1 MKLVSEL
8 IADVKD
14 RASIPADDERI
25 TDTIILKVLNQVLDE
40 HIYPSLLKIS
50 EEFGV
55 VKKLVN
61 LAASDGTAAFPG
73 QVIPL
78 PRRAYGR
85 ILREVKYYDGS
96 DNLYNIPYVAL
107 QDEDR
112 FLKGISYGA
121 IPIGF
126 YFIGDAIKLIGPNIN
141 LLNIGKLVLHYV
153 IEPNTLVD
161 NTTEYAPV
169 TDMDSTSSAVRF
181 ICKSATFDTTYAELN
196 TYCSVNNTR
205 LFDLYRKSSG
215 ALLAADIP
223 LTREHGLGSLSG
235 SELFSTD
242 QLIAANI
249 LDIENFQEGGF
260 PVDLTLGLYEPDIL
274 LIPAGKSQ
282 YSTIPYEMDNLL
294 VQIAVGRILDMIGDT
309 EGLRVNDTRVKA
321 LYDSVT
327 SALGNRIRG
336 ESKKIVNR
344 RSIIRDLKRRFRRNW

>member
-1 MKLVSEL
+1 MKLVAEL
-8 IADVKD
+8 IQDVKD
-14 RASIPADDERI
+14 RASIPDEDERI
-25 TDTIILKVLNQVLDE
+25 SNEIILKVLNQVLDE
-40 HIYPSLLKIS
+40 HIYPDLLKIS
-50 EEFGV
+50 EEFNV

-61 LAASDGTAAFPG
+61 LAADNGTAAFPG

-85 ILREVKYYDGS
+85 VLREVKYYDGS
-96 DNLYNIPYVAL
+96 DNLYNIPYISL

-141 LLNIGKLVLHYV
+141 LLNVGKLVLHYI
-153 IEPNTLVD
+153 IEPNTLV
-161 NTTEYAPV
+161 NTSTEYVPV
-169 TDMDSTSSAVRF
+169 LDVNYSAGMLNFVVD
-181 ICKSATFDTTYAELN
+181 ANVQALYPELA
-196 TYCSVNNTR
+196 TYCPTSNTK

-215 ALLAADIP
+215 SMLAADIV
-223 LTREHGLGSLSG
+223 LTRQTNV
-235 SELFSTD
+235 FSTD
-242 QLIAANI
+242 QLVAANV

-260 PVDLTLGLYEPDIL
+260 PVTAPYDADLI
-274 LIPAGKSQ
+274 LIPAGRTQ

-294 VQIAVGRILDMIGDT
+294 AQIAVGRILDMIGDT
-309 EGLRVNDTRVKA
+309 EGLRVNDTRVKD
-321 LYDSVT
+321 LYLSVT

>member
-1 MKLVSEL
+1 MKLVADL
-8 IADVKD
+8 IEDVKT
-14 RASIPADDERI
+14 RASIPSDDERI
-25 TDTIILKVLNQVLDE
+25 TDAIILKVLNQVLDE
-40 HIYPSLLKIS
+40 HIYPDFLKIS

-61 LAASDGTAAFPG
+61 LAASNGTAAFPG

-96 DNLYNIPYVAL
+96 DNLYNIPYISL

-126 YFIGDAIKLIGPNIN
+126 YFISDAIKLIGPNIN

-153 IEPNTLVD
+153 IEPNTLV
-161 NTTEYAPV
+161 NKTTEYAPI
-169 TDMDSTSSAVRF
+169 TDMDYVTVGDVQSVRF
-181 ICKSATFDTTYAELN
+181 ITSSSNFNLEFPELN
-196 TYCSVNNTR
+196 AYCGSGSFK
-205 LFDLYRKSSG
+205 LFDLYRRSSG
-215 ALLAADIP
+215 SLIAADLQLERNTDGIY
-223 LTREHGLGSLSG
+223 TY
-235 SELFSTD
+235 FSTD
-242 QLIAANI
+242 QLTPANI
-249 LDIENFQEGGF
+249 LDIENFQEGGY
-260 PVDLTLGLYEPDIL
+260 PINTVAGVYDPDMI
-274 LIPAGKSQ
+274 LIPAARSQ
-282 YSTIPYEMDNLL
+282 YSTVPYEMDNLMA
-294 VQIAVGRILDMIGDT
+294 QIAAGRILDMIGDI
-309 EGLRVNDTRVKA
+309 EGLKVNDTRVKA
-321 LYDSVT
+321 LYESVT

>member
-1 MKLVSEL
+1 MKLVADL
-8 IADVKD
+8 IQDVKD
-14 RASIPADDERI
+14 RASIPSDDERI
-25 TDTIILKVLNQVLDE
+25 TDEIILKVLNQVLDE
-40 HIYPSLLKIS
+40 HIYPDLLKIS
-50 EEFGV
+50 EEFNV

-61 LAASDGTAAFPG
+61 LAAENGTTAFPG

-85 ILREVKYYDGS
+85 LLREIKYYDGS
-96 DNLYNIPYVAL
+96 DNLYNIPYISL

-141 LLNIGKLVLHYV
+141 LLNVGKLVLHYIV
-153 IEPNTLVD
+153 EPNTLV
-161 NTTEYAPV
+161 NKTTEYAPISN
-169 TDMDSTSSAVRF
+169 MDYNSTLGKVRF
-181 ICKSATFDTTYAELN
+181 IVDTVGSSFNILYPEMNSYCINSATK
-196 TYCSVNNTR
+196 

-215 ALLAADIP
+215 SLLAADLELERDSDGGYTYFMSSQ
-223 LTREHGLGSLSG
+223 LT
-235 SELFSTD
+235 T
-242 QLIAANI
+242 ANI
-249 LDIENFQEGGF
+249 LDIENFQEGGY
-260 PVDLTLGLYEPDIL
+260 PVSSVYEPDLIL
-274 LIPAGKSQ
+274 VPAARSQ

-294 VQIAVGRILDMIGDT
+294 AQIAVGRILDMIGDT
-309 EGLRVNDTRVKA
+309 EGLSKNDTRVKA
-321 LYDSVT
+321 LYLSVT

>member
-1 MKLVSEL
+1 MKLVAEL
-8 IADVKD
+8 IQDVKD

-25 TDTIILKVLNQVLDE
+25 SDTVILKVLNQVLDE
-40 HIYPSLLKIS
+40 HIYPDLLKIS

-61 LAASDGTAAFPG
+61 LAAENGTTAFPG

-126 YFIGDAIKLIGPNIN
+126 YFISDAIKLIGPNVN
-141 LLNIGKLVLHYV
+141 LLNVGKLVFHYV
-153 IEPNTLVD
+153 IEPNTLV
-161 NTTEYAPV
+161 NKTTEYAKVVNITP
-169 TDMDSTSSAVRF
+169 DTSPASGVRF
-181 ICKSATFDTTYAELN
+181 IIDSSNDYSQLN
-196 TYCSVNNTR
+196 TYCGLSNTR
-205 LFDLYRKSSG
+205 LFDIYRSSSG
-215 ALLAADIP
+215 SLLAADVEM
-223 LTREHGLGSLSG
+223 TQAVDGGFVY
-235 SELFSTD
+235 FSTT
-242 QLIAANI
+242 QLTSANI
-249 LDIENFQEGGF
+249 LDIANFQEGGY
-260 PVDLTLGLYEPDIL
+260 PVNTIADTYEPDIY
-274 LIPAGKSQ
+274 LIPSERSQ
-282 YSTIPYEMDNLL
+282 FSTVPYEMDNLL

-321 LYDSVT
+321 LYESVT

>member
-1 MKLVSEL
+1 MKLVADL

-25 TDTIILKVLNQVLDE
+25 TDEIILKVLNQVLDE
-40 HIYPSLLKIS
+40 HIYPDLLKIS
-50 EEFGV
+50 EEFNV

-85 ILREVKYYDGS
+85 VLREVKYYDGS
-96 DNLYNIPYVAL
+96 DNLYNIPYISL

-141 LLNIGKLVLHYV
+141 LLNVGKLVLHYV
-153 IEPNTLVD
+153 IEPNTLV
-161 NTTEYAPV
+161 NTSTKYAPV
-169 TDMDSTSSAVRF
+169 LDATYSSGIFSFVSDVNISTLYPEMSS
-181 ICKSATFDTTYAELN
+181 
-196 TYCSVNNTR
+196 YCPSSSTK

-215 ALLAADIP
+215 AMLAADLS
-223 LTREHGLGSLSG
+223 LTRQTNT
-235 SELFSTD
+235 FSTD
-242 QLIAANI
+242 QLSASNI

-260 PVDLTLGLYEPDIL
+260 PVADPYDPDLI
-274 LIPAGKSQ
+274 LIPAAQSQ

-309 EGLRVNDTRVKA
+309 EGLRVNDTRVKT

>member
-1 MKLVSEL
+1 MKLVAEL
-8 IADVKD
+8 IEDVKT
-14 RASIPADDERI
+14 RASIPSEDERI
-25 TDTIILKVLNQVLDE
+25 SDAVILRVLNQVLDE

-50 EEFGV
+50 EEFNV

-61 LAASDGTAAFPG
+61 LATDTGTAAFPG

-96 DNLYNIPYVAL
+96 DNLYNIPYISL

-141 LLNIGKLVLHYV
+141 LLNVGKLVLHYV
-153 IEPNTLVD
+153 IEPSTLV
-161 NTTEYAPV
+161 NTSTKYAPV
-169 TDMDSTSSAVRF
+169 LDATYSSSLFNFVSDVNISTNYPQMDSWCGSSH
-181 ICKSATFDTTYAELN
+181 TE
-196 TYCSVNNTR
+196 

-215 ALLAADIP
+215 SLLAADLV
-223 LTREHGLGSLSG
+223 LTRQTNT
-235 SELFSTD
+235 FSTD
-242 QLIAANI
+242 QLVAANI

-260 PVDLTLGLYEPDIL
+260 PVSNPYDPDLI
-274 LIPAGKSQ
+274 LIPAGETQ
-282 YSTIPYEMDNLL
+282 FSTIPYEMDNLL

-336 ESKKIVNR
+336 ESKRVVNR
-344 RSIIRDLKRRFRRNW
+344 RSVLRDLKRRFRRNW

>member
-1 MKLVSEL
+1 MKLVADL

-25 TDTIILKVLNQVLDE
+25 TDAIIIKVLNQVLDE
-40 HIYPSLLKIS
+40 HIYPDLLKIS
-50 EEFGV
+50 EEFCV
-55 VKKLVN
+55 VKKLIE
-61 LAASDGTAAFPG
+61 LAAADGSAAFPG
-73 QVIPL
+73 QVIPM

-85 ILREVKYYDGS
+85 ILREVKYFDGS

-126 YFIGDAIKLIGPNIN
+126 YFINDAIKLIGPNTN
-141 LLNIGKLVLHYV
+141 LLNVGRLVLHYI
-153 IEPNTLVD
+153 IEPSTLV
-161 NTTEYAPV
+161 NKTTEYAPIGDV
-169 TDMDSTSSAVRF
+169 DYDPYMQEFVFTIHDDVSTS
-181 ICKSATFDTTYAELN
+181 YPEMN
-196 TYCSVNNTR
+196 TYCQSGSTR

-215 ALLAADIP
+215 SLLAADLLLEMQSVNG
-223 LTREHGLGSLSG
+223 LTYYTST
-235 SELFSTD
+235 ELTQD
-242 QLIAANI
+242 NV

-260 PVDLTLGLYEPDIL
+260 PVGQVYDPDLV
-274 LIPAGKSQ
+274 LIPAGRSQ
-282 YSTIPYEMDNLL
+282 YSTIPYEVDNLL
-294 VQIAVGRILDMIGDT
+294 VQIAAGRILDMIGDT

>member
-1 MKLVSEL
+1 MKQVSEL
-8 IADVKD
+8 IQDVKD

-25 TDTIILKVLNQVLDE
+25 SNEVILRVLNQVLSE
-40 HIYPSLLKIS
+40 HVFPDLLKIS

-61 LAASDGTAAFPG
+61 LAASDGTTAFPG

-96 DNLYNIPYVAL
+96 DNLYNIPYISL

-126 YFIGDAIKLIGPNIN
+126 YFIGDAIKLIGPNVN
-141 LLNIGKLVLHYV
+141 LLNVGSLVFHYV
-153 IEPNTLVD
+153 IEPNTLV
-161 NTTEYAPV
+161 NTTTEYAPV
-169 TDMDSTSSAVRF
+169 LNLDYASGRFKFYVPADISTSYPQLSSYSGPVD
-181 ICKSATFDTTYAELN
+181 K
-196 TYCSVNNTR
+196 VR
-205 LFDLYRKSSG
+205 LFDVYRKSSG
-215 ALLAADIP
+215 SLLAADIE
-223 LTREHGLGSLSG
+223 LRNDGTSG
-235 SELFSTD
+235 SYTQFSTD
-242 QLIAANI
+242 QLVAANV
-249 LDIENFQEGGF
+249 LDIENFQEGGY
-260 PVDLTLGLYEPDIL
+260 PVDTDAETYDPDIYI
-274 LIPAGKSQ
+274 IPAARSQ
-282 YSTIPYEMDNLL
+282 FSTIPYEMDNLL

-321 LYDSVT
+321 LYESVT

>member
-1 MKLVSEL
+1 MKLVADL

-14 RASIPADDERI
+14 RGSIPAEDERI
-25 TDTIILKVLNQVLDE
+25 TDELILKILNQVLDE
-40 HIYPSLLKIS
+40 HVYPDLLKIS
-50 EEFGV
+50 EEFNV

-61 LAASDGTAAFPG
+61 LASDTGTAAFPG

-96 DNLYNIPYVAL
+96 DNLYNIPYISL

-141 LLNIGKLVLHYV
+141 LLNVGKLVLHYI
-153 IEPNTLVD
+153 IEPNTLV
-161 NTTEYAPV
+161 NKTTEYAPLYSAQTNTISGKV
-169 TDMDSTSSAVRF
+169 ELVVQAGTSQ
-181 ICKSATFDTTYAELN
+181 FDIDYADLSK
-196 TYCSVNNTR
+196 YCDNGSKK

-215 ALLAADIP
+215 ALLVAD
-223 LTREHGLGSLSG
+223 LELERQGGAVQT
-235 SELFSTD
+235 LFSTS
-242 QLIAANI
+242 QLVSSNI

-260 PVDLTLGLYEPDIL
+260 PVQDPYESDLI
-274 LIPAGKSQ
+274 LIPAGRSQ

-294 VQIAVGRILDMIGDT
+294 VQIAVGRILDLLGDT
-309 EGLRVNDTRVKA
+309 EGLRTNDTRVKA
-321 LYDSVT
+321 LYLSIT

-336 ESKKIVNR
+336 ESKRVVNR

>member
-1 MKLVSEL
+1 MKLVSDL
-8 IADVKD
+8 IQDVKD
-14 RASIPADDERI
+14 RGSIPAEDERVN
-25 TDTIILKVLNQVLDE
+25 DVLILKILNQVLDE
-40 HIYPSLLKIS
+40 HVYPSLLKIS

-55 VKKLVN
+55 VKKLIN
-61 LAASDGTAAFPG
+61 LAAADGTAAFPG
-73 QVIPL
+73 QVIPI

-85 ILREVKYYDGS
+85 ILREVKYFDGS

-107 QDEDR
+107 QEEDR

-141 LLNIGKLVLHYV
+141 LLNVGKLVLHYI
-153 IEPNTLVD
+153 IEPNTLVN

-169 TDMDSTSSAVRF
+169 THMDSTSSAVRF
-181 ICKSATFDTTYAELN
+181 ICKSSTFDTTYAELS
-196 TYCSVNNTR
+196 TYCPVNTTR

-215 ALLAADIP
+215 ALLAADLP
-223 LTREHGLGSLSG
+223 LTREHGVGSLGG

-242 QLIAANI
+242 QLIPANI
-249 LDIENFQEGGF
+249 YDIENFQEGGF

-294 VQIAVGRILDMIGDT
+294 VQKTVGRILDLLGDI
-309 EGLRVNDTRVKA
+309 EGVQMNDTRVKDI
-321 LYDSVT
+321 YMQVT

-336 ESKKIVNR
+336 ESKKVVNR
-344 RSIIRDLKRRFRRNW
+344 RSVLRDLKRRFRRNW

>member
-1 MKLVSEL
+1 MKQVSEL
-8 IADVKD
+8 IQDVKD
-14 RASIPADDERI
+14 RASIPAEDERI
-25 TDTIILKVLNQVLDE
+25 TDEIILRVLNQVMSE
-40 HIYPSLLKIS
+40 HIYPDLLKIS
-50 EEFGV
+50 EEFNV

-85 ILREVKYYDGS
+85 VLREIKYYDGS
-96 DNLYNIPYVAL
+96 DNLYNIPYISL

-141 LLNIGKLVLHYV
+141 LLNVGKLVLHYV
-153 IEPNTLVD
+153 IEPNTLV
-161 NTTEYAPV
+161 NETTEYAPV
-169 TDMDSTSSAVRF
+169 LDLSYSSGTFNFTTDTNLSSLYPQ
-181 ICKSATFDTTYAELN
+181 IS
-196 TYCSVNNTR
+196 TYCPDTSTK
-205 LFDLYRKSSG
+205 LFDLYRRSSG
-215 ALLAADIP
+215 SLLAAD
-223 LTREHGLGSLSG
+223 LVLERDANV
-235 SELFSTD
+235 FSST
-242 QLIAANI
+242 QLVAANVA
-249 LDIENFQEGGF
+249 DIGNFQEGGY
-260 PVDLTLGLYEPDIL
+260 PVDMIAGIYEPDMV
-274 LIPAGKSQ
+274 LIPAERSQ
-282 YSTIPYEMDNLL
+282 FSTIPYEMDNLL

-321 LYDSVT
+321 LYESVT
-327 SALGNRIRG
+327 SALGSRIRG

>member
-1 MKLVSEL
+1 MKLVADL

-25 TDTIILKVLNQVLDE
+25 TDELILKVLNQVLDE
-40 HIYPSLLKIS
+40 HIYPDLLKIS

-61 LAASDGTAAFPG
+61 LAAADGTAAFPG

-96 DNLYNIPYVAL
+96 DNLYNIPYISL

-126 YFIGDAIKLIGPNIN
+126 YFISDAIKLIGPNIN
-141 LLNIGKLVLHYV
+141 LLNVGRLVLHYV
-153 IEPNTLVD
+153 IEPNTLV
-161 NTTEYAPV
+161 NKTTEYAPIGDVNFDSVSQQLVFRVNDDVV
-169 TDMDSTSSAVRF
+169 TAYPEM
-181 ICKSATFDTTYAELN
+181 N
-196 TYCSVNNTR
+196 TYCSSGSTK
-205 LFDLYRKSSG
+205 LFDLYRRSSG
-215 ALLAADIP
+215 ALLIADLQ
-223 LTREHGLGSLSG
+223 LTMQGSAGFTYYAST
-235 SELFSTD
+235 ELTVD
-242 QLIAANI
+242 NVA
-249 LDIENFQEGGF
+249 DIENFQEGGY
-260 PVDLTLGLYEPDIL
+260 PVGSIYEPDLIL
-274 LIPAGKSQ
+274 VPAAKSQ
-282 YSTIPYEMDNLL
+282 YSTVPYEMDNLL
-294 VQIAVGRILDMIGDT
+294 AQIAAGRILDMIGDT

>member
-1 MKLVSEL
+1 MKLVADL
-8 IADVKD
+8 IQDVKD

-25 TDTIILKVLNQVLDE
+25 TDAIILKVLNQVLDE
-40 HIYPSLLKIS
+40 QIYPDLLKIS
-50 EEFGV
+50 EEFNV

-61 LAASDGTAAFPG
+61 LATDSGTAAFPG

-85 ILREVKYYDGS
+85 VLREVKYYDGS
-96 DNLYNIPYVAL
+96 DNLYNIPYISL

-141 LLNIGKLVLHYV
+141 LLNVGKLVLHYI
-153 IEPNTLVD
+153 IEPNTLV
-161 NTTEYAPV
+161 NKTTQYAPISN
-169 TDMDSTSSAVRF
+169 MDYTVVGGQTYVRF
-181 ICKSATFDTTYAELN
+181 IVSAGSTFNTFYPEMN
-196 TYCSVNNTR
+196 TYCINSATK

-215 ALLAADIP
+215 ALLAAD
-223 LTREHGLGSLSG
+223 LELERESDGG
-235 SELFSTD
+235 FTYFKST
-242 QLIAANI
+242 QLVPSNI
-249 LDIENFQEGGF
+249 LDIENFQENGY
-260 PVDLTLGLYEPDIL
+260 PVADPYEPDLI
-274 LIPAGKSQ
+274 LIPSAQSQ

-294 VQIAVGRILDMIGDT
+294 AQIAVGRILDMIGDT
-309 EGLRVNDTRVKA
+309 EGLRVNDTRVKD
-321 LYDSVT
+321 LYLSVT

>member
-1 MKLVSEL
+1 MKLVADL

-40 HIYPSLLKIS
+40 HIYPDLLKIS

-61 LAASDGTAAFPG
+61 LAAADGTAAFPG

-96 DNLYNIPYVAL
+96 DNLYNIPYVSL

-126 YFIGDAIKLIGPNIN
+126 YFISDAIKLIGPNVN
-141 LLNIGKLVLHYV
+141 LLNVGKMVFHYV
-153 IEPNTLVD
+153 IEPNTLV
-161 NTTEYAPV
+161 NKTTEYAPIS
-169 TDMDSTSSAVRF
+169 DMDYNSTEQKVRF
-181 ICKSATFDTTYAELN
+181 IVNTVGSSFPTLYPEMN
-196 TYCSVNNTR
+196 TYCINTATK

-215 ALLAADIP
+215 ALLAADLELERDSDGGYTYFKSSQ
-223 LTREHGLGSLSG
+223 LT
-235 SELFSTD
+235 
-242 QLIAANI
+242 AANI
-249 LDIENFQEGGF
+249 LDIENFQEGGY
-260 PVDLTLGLYEPDIL
+260 PVSSVYEPDL
-274 LIPAGKSQ
+274 VLVPAAQSQ

>member
-1 MKLVSEL
+1 MKLVADL

-25 TDTIILKVLNQVLDE
+25 TDAIILKVLNQVLDE
-40 HIYPSLLKIS
+40 HIYPDFLKIS

-85 ILREVKYYDGS
+85 ILREVKYFDGS
-96 DNLYNIPYVAL
+96 DNLYNIPYISL

-126 YFIGDAIKLIGPNIN
+126 YFISDAIKLIGPNIN
-141 LLNIGKLVLHYV
+141 LLNVGKLVLHYV
-153 IEPNTLVD
+153 IEPNTLV
-161 NTTEYAPV
+161 NNSTEYAPV
-169 TDMDSTSSAVRF
+169 TDMDYNSTTQKVRF
-181 ICKSATFDTTYAELN
+181 IVETSTFNSTYADLN
-196 TYCSVNNTR
+196 TYCSNNNTR
-205 LFDLYRKSSG
+205 LFDIYRKSSG
-215 ALLAADIP
+215 SLLAADV
-223 LTREHGLGSLSG
+223 
-235 SELFSTD
+235 ELERDTSANYTYFSTS
-242 QLIAANI
+242 QLVISNI
-249 LDIENFQEGGF
+249 LDIENFQEGGY
-260 PVDLTLGLYEPDIL
+260 PVDISASIYEPDIL
-274 LIPAGKSQ
+274 LIPAGRSQ

>member
-25 TDTIILKVLNQVLDE
+25 TDAIILKVLNQVLDE
-40 HIYPSLLKIS
+40 HIYPDLLKIS

-61 LAASDGTAAFPG
+61 LAAENGTTAFPG

-96 DNLYNIPYVAL
+96 DNLYNIPYISL

-126 YFIGDAIKLIGPNIN
+126 YFISDAIKLIGPNVN
-141 LLNIGKLVLHYV
+141 LLNVGKLVFHYV
-153 IEPNTLVD
+153 IEPNTLV
-161 NTTEYAPV
+161 NKTTEYAPIS
-169 TDMDSTSSAVRF
+169 DMDYDSVQQLVRF
-181 ICKSATFDTTYAELN
+181 KVKTNNFNVDYPEMN
-196 TYCSVNNTR
+196 TYCLNSSTK
-205 LFDLYRKSSG
+205 LFDVYRKSSG
-215 ALLAADIP
+215 SLLAADLE
-223 LTREHGLGSLSG
+223 LTRNVDGLYTCFTSS
-235 SELFSTD
+235 
-242 QLIAANI
+242 QLTAANI
-249 LDIENFQEGGF
+249 LDIENFQEGGY
-260 PVDLTLGLYEPDIL
+260 PISDAGVYEPDIY
-274 LIPAGKSQ
+274 LIPSERSQ
-282 YSTIPYEMDNLL
+282 FSTVPYEMDNLL

>member
-1 MKLVSEL
+1 MKLVADL

-25 TDTIILKVLNQVLDE
+25 SDTIILKVLNQVLDE
-40 HIYPSLLKIS
+40 HIYPDLLKIS

-96 DNLYNIPYVAL
+96 DNLYNIPYISL

-126 YFIGDAIKLIGPNIN
+126 YFISDAIKLIGPNIN
-141 LLNIGKLVLHYV
+141 LLNIGKLVFHYV
-153 IEPNTLVD
+153 IEPNTLV
-161 NTTEYAPV
+161 NRTTEYAPV
-169 TDMDSTSSAVRF
+169 TDMDYNTTTQKVRF
-181 ICKSATFDTTYAELN
+181 IVQGATFNTTYPEMN
-196 TYCSVNNTR
+196 TYCGNGSIK

-215 ALLAADIP
+215 ALLAAD
-223 LTREHGLGSLSG
+223 LQLERDSDGGYTY
-235 SELFSTD
+235 FSTD
-242 QLIAANI
+242 QLVASNI

-260 PVDLTLGLYEPDIL
+260 PVNIIANVYEPDMVL
-274 LIPAGKSQ
+274 VPAAQSQ
-282 YSTIPYEMDNLL
+282 FSTIPYEMDNLL